1 MNEHHDTSLWL
12 LAAVPLG
19 ATLVLHAVFGP
30 VPLVWLATAVLNLIL
45 LILDSRQAKN
55 EGNGY
60 SFWLFLSGLIIMPF
74 YLYRRTVKTSGIN
87 IWPHGSYYICVT
99 WPYCRYYNQRCY
111 LKGFRT
117 FPVLVD
123 TCSQHLVFTH
133 ISQNFHD

>member
-74 YLYRRTVKTSGIN
+74 YLYRRTVKTSGK
-87 IWPHGSYYICVT
+87 Y
-99 WPYCRYYNQRCY
+99 QY
-111 LKGFRT
+111 LAAWII
-117 FPVLVD
+117 LYQCD
-123 TCSQHLVFTH
+123 LALLQIL
-133 ISQNFHD
+133 